1 MSNTSSVKTMPVGF
15 SGRCWYR
22 IYTAQRCE
30 GCLGM
35 EAIRV
40 AARGDQKGFSGVG
53 SHTKGVDQGRCNC
66 PAESS
71 DFRLRA
77 THLITELAVAAG
89 K

>member
-1 MSNTSSVKTMPVGF
+1 
-15 SGRCWYR
+15 
-22 IYTAQRCE
+22 
-30 GCLGM
+30 M